1 MRVDKNQPGERA
13 STRRRSSRQMEKL
26 VRKYGHWMQR
36 SGGALIDGYGEEAA
50 AVIRGEIR
58 GENRQLLRRLP
69 YIGGRRNTYSSD
81 LASSA
86 WALATYRVIVR
97 HGGSLEDTGELIR
110 DVVRAEFERIPHGV
124 RSLMV
129 RYRFSRLRQQKLERA
144 AKRSQARRY
153 PGDWVFE
160 TVDGHGKAFDFG
172 IDMTECGIV
181 KFLHTEGADELCP
194 YLCDIDYVMVE
205 AMGFGLQRT
214 KTLAWGCDRCDFRL
228 SRDAVTPAL
237 WPPEFV
243 EQSCG
248 QSQTDATTTTS

>member
-1 MRVDKNQPGERA
+1 M
-13 STRRRSSRQMEKL
+13 SSRQTEKL

-36 SGGALIDGYGEEAA
+36 SGGALIDGYGEETA

-58 GENRQLLRRLP
+58 DETRHALRRLP
-69 YIGGRRNTYSSD
+69 YIGGRRNIYSSD
-81 LASSA
+81 LAFSA

-97 HGGSLEDTGELIR
+97 YGGSLEDTGELIR
-110 DVVRAEFERIPHGV
+110 DVVRAELARIPRGV

-129 RYRFSRLRQQKLERA
+129 RYRFSRLRQKKLERGA
-144 AKRSQARRY
+144 QRSQARRY

-160 TVDGHGKAFDFG
+160 RVDGHGKAFDFG

-181 KFLHTEGADELCP
+181 KFLHAEGADELCA
-194 YLCDIDYVMVE
+194 YLCDIDYVGVE
-205 AMGFGLQRT
+205 AMGFGLRRT

-228 SRDAVTPAL
+228 SRDAVTSAP

-243 EQSCG
+243 ERTCG
-248 QSQTDATTTTS
+248 QTEATTAAS

>member
-1 MRVDKNQPGERA
+1 MGERNQPSGA
-13 STRRRSSRQMEKL
+13 SAQRTSNRQTEKL

-36 SGGALIDGYGEEAA
+36 SGGALIDRYGEVTA

-58 GENRQLLRRLP
+58 DESRMLFRRMP
-69 YIGGRRNTYSSD
+69 YIGGRRNIYFSD
-81 LASSA
+81 LAFSA
-86 WALATYRVIVR
+86 WALATYRVMVR
-97 HGGSLEDTGELIR
+97 HGGSLEGTAELIR
-110 DVVRAEFERIPHGV
+110 DVVRAEIERIPRGV

-129 RYRFSRLRQQKLERA
+129 RYRFSGLHQQRLERA

-160 TVDGHGKAFDFG
+160 RVDGHGKAFDFG

-181 KFLHTEGADELCP
+181 KFLHAEGADELCA
-194 YLCDIDYVMVE
+194 YLCDVDYVSAE
-205 AMGFGLQRT
+205 AMGFGLRRT

-237 WPPEFV
+237 WPPDFV
-243 EQSCG
+243 ERTCG
-248 QSQTDATTTTS
+248 QSQTEATTTAS